1 MDGWIKLYRKLVD
14 WEWYSD
20 SDTKDVFIHLLLTA
34 NHTDSKWR
42 GQEVKKGSVITSLES
57 LASPLGISIQRV
69 RTALNHL
76 QKTGEIEKISTNKN
90 TKIIVVNYSLYQ
102 SLMDFKQQA
111 VNIQPTNNQQSTN
124 NQLTTNKNVKNDKN
138 EKNVRI
144 ESNALAKKSYGVYSN
159 VHLTDSECQTLD
171 KDFGNTEQL
180 IKRLDEYKEQTG
192 KKYKSDYL
200 AIRRWVVKAVKE
212 DETKEQ
218 GIDTTYDISDINNRA
233 MLNDEFDI

>member
-102 SLMDFKQQA
+102 SLMDFKNKQLTYSQQ
-111 VNIQPTNNQQSTN
+111 ITN
-124 NQLTTNKNVKNDKN
+124 NQLTTNKNVKN

-218 GIDTTYDISDINNRA
+218 GIGTTYDISDINNRA
-233 MLNDEFDI
+233 MLNDEFAI

>member
-102 SLMDFKQQA
+102 SLMDLSNK
-111 VNIQPTNNQQSTN
+111 
-124 NQLTTNKNVKNDKN
+124 QLTYSQQITNK
-138 EKNVRI
+138 
-144 ESNALAKKSYGVYSN
+144 
-159 VHLTDSECQTLD
+159 
-171 KDFGNTEQL
+171 
-180 IKRLDEYKEQTG
+180 
-192 KKYKSDYL
+192 
-200 AIRRWVVKAVKE
+200 
-212 DETKEQ
+212 
-218 GIDTTYDISDINNRA
+218 
-233 MLNDEFDI
+233 